1 MITAGDKMSPKC
13 GQRTPTLQ
21 LEMERLKKK
30 KRRKEGR
37 KINGRNDVDFGQEKG
52 QSLGIHVV

>member
-1 MITAGDKMSPKC
+1 MWAANPN
-13 GQRTPTLQ
+13 TPVGNGKI
-21 LEMERLKKK
+21 KKK